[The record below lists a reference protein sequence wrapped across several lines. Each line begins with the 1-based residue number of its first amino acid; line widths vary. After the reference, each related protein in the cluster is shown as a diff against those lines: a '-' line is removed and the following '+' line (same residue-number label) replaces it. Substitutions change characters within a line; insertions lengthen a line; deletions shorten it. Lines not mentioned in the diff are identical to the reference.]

1 MCVFSLLRSLLDE
14 ALSREEF
21 FHAAISMHLL
31 DYVAAADQLPLHV
44 QLREGGPVRPLL
56 HRLSQLLVGKNV
68 HVLVVVNA
76 VELEDLDD
84 IVGETAPGHLLRAL
98 HEEDDIVALHPLTE
112 LRIKG
117 CLIHGRLLL
126 LRLEIRMRLLPIIVV
141 VIMVVLV
148 SIVMEESGLVWH
160 DDSLRSLKEE
170 HVLGGPAGAKGRL
183 VESQNSLHYLIHF

>member
-1 MCVFSLLRSLLDE
+1 MSSLYLHSLLDE
-14 ALSREEF
+14 TLSREKF

-44 QLREGGPVRPLL
+44 QLREGRPVRPLL

-117 CLIHGRLLL
+117 CLIHRRLLL

-141 VIMVVLV
+141 VIMIVLL
-148 SIVMEESGLVWH
+148 SIIMKETGLVWYH
-160 DDSLRSLKEE
+160 NSLRSLKEE
-170 HVLGGPAGAKGRL
+170 HVLGGSAGAKGCL
-183 VESQNSLHYLIHF
+183 VESHNSLHYLIHF

>member
-44 QLREGGPVRPLL
+44 QLRECGLVRPLL

-68 HVLVVVNA
+68 HILVVIDA

-84 IVGETAPGHLLRAL
+84 IVGEAAPGHLLRAL
-98 HEEDDIVALHPLTE
+98 HEEDDIIALHPLTE
-112 LRIKG
+112 LRIEG
-117 CLIHGRLLL
+117 CFIHGRLLL
-126 LRLEIRMRLLPIIVV
+126 LRLEIGMRLLPIIVV
-141 VIMVVLV
+141 VIMIVLV
-148 SIVMEESGLVWH
+148 SIIMKETGLVWYH
-160 DDSLRSLKEE
+160 YSLRSLMEE
-170 HVLGGPAGAKGRL
+170 HVLGGPAGSKGCL
-183 VESQNSLHYLIHF
+183 VESHNSLHYLIHF

>member
-44 QLREGGPVRPLL
+44 QLRECGPVRPLL

-68 HVLVVVNA
+68 HILVVVDA

-84 IVGETAPGHLLRAL
+84 IVGEAAPGHLLRAL
-98 HEEDDIVALHPLTE
+98 HEEDQIVALDPLIE
-112 LRIKG
+112 L
-117 CLIHGRLLL
+117 LIELLL
-126 LRLEIRMRLLPIIVV
+126 VHRCFLGFGLEITVALLSIIMIVV
-141 VIMVVLV
+141 VVVA
-148 SIVMEESGLVWH
+148 S
-160 DDSLRSLKEE
+160 
-170 HVLGGPAGAKGRL
+170 
-183 VESQNSLHYLIHF
+183 VESLLSHDH

>member
-44 QLREGGPVRPLL
+44 QLRECGPVRPLL

-68 HVLVVVNA
+68 HILVVIDA

-84 IVGETAPGHLLRAL
+84 IVGEAAPGHLLRAL
-98 HEEDDIVALHPLTE
+98 HEEDDIIALHPLTE
-112 LRIKG
+112 LRIEG
-117 CLIHGRLLL
+117 CFIHGRLLL
-126 LRLEIRMRLLPIIVV
+126 LRLEIGMRLLPIIVV
-141 VIMVVLV
+141 VIMIVLV
-148 SIVMEESGLVWH
+148 SIIMKETGLVWYH
-160 DDSLRSLKEE
+160 YSLRSLMEE
-170 HVLGGPAGAKGRL
+170 HVLGGPAGSKGCL
-183 VESQNSLHYLIHF
+183 VESHNSLHYLIHF